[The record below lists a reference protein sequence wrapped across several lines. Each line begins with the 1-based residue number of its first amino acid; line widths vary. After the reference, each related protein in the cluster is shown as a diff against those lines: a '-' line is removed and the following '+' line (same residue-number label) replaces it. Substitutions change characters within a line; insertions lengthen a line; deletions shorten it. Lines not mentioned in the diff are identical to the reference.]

1 MLCCCLVHKPLEA
14 HLEAHKEQMTM
25 RWNIDGSHSTA
36 EFSVRHLMITNV
48 KGRFGTLSGTV
59 DYDPEKPEASQI
71 DVTIDATSIDT
82 RDEKRDTH
90 LRSPDFID
98 VKKFPSLTF
107 KSTSVKKTDDGFAA
121 TGDLTIHGVT
131 KPETLE
137 VEGPS
142 DKNKDPWGNT
152 RIGASATAKINR
164 KDIGH
169 NWNAAL
175 EAGGVL
181 VGEQDKISIEVSL
194 VQAK

>member
-1 MLCCCLVHKPLEA
+1 
-14 HLEAHKEQMTM
+14 M

-82 RDEKRDTH
+82 RDEKRDAH
-90 LRSPDFID
+90 LRSPDFFD
-98 VKKFPSLTF
+98 VEKFPSLTF

-131 KPETLE
+131 KPVTLE

-142 DKNKDPWGNT
+142 DQSKDPWGNT

-164 KDIGH
+164 KDFGL

-181 VGEQDKISIEVSL
+181 VGEQVKISIDVSL

>member
-1 MLCCCLVHKPLEA
+1 
-14 HLEAHKEQMTM
+14 M

-82 RDEKRDTH
+82 RDEKRDAH
-90 LRSPDFID
+90 LRSPDFFD
-98 VKKFPSLTF
+98 VEKFPSLTF

-131 KPETLE
+131 KPVTLE

-142 DKNKDPWGNT
+142 DQNKDPWGNT

-164 KDIGH
+164 KDFGL

-181 VGEQDKISIEVSL
+181 VGEQVKISIEVSL

>member
-1 MLCCCLVHKPLEA
+1 
-14 HLEAHKEQMTM
+14 MTM

-71 DVTIDATSIDT
+71 DVTIDATSVDT
-82 RDEKRDTH
+82 RDEKRDAH
-90 LRSPDFID
+90 LRSPDFFD
-98 VKKFPSLTF
+98 TEKFPTLTF

-131 KPETLE
+131 KPVTLE
-137 VEGPS
+137 VETPS
-142 DKNKDPWGNT
+142 AQSKDPWGNT
-152 RIGASATAKINR
+152 RIGTSAHAKINR
-164 KDIGH
+164 TDFGL
-169 NWNAAL
+169 NFNAAL
-175 EAGGVL
+175 ETGGVL
-181 VGEQDKISIEVSL
+181 VGEHVKISIEVSL